1 MDEFTLPSFLDGQS
15 AEEIMERMAER
26 LPKDIDI
33 SEGNDIYNLLMPT
46 AVEKERYVN
55 FILKEAIRLIFPQ
68 YCGGYDEIAD
78 YHAETCGMRRKEPF
92 YATGKVTMEG
102 EPGTLIPKGTIFSTI
117 SVNEAPSL
125 EFEALE
131 ECVINEDGTCE
142 LNIRSMEPGVIGNV
156 AAGTILLSDG
166 SVDGIASVTNEAPT
180 SGGVEEESTE
190 SLLRRITEYQRNQEF
205 SFIGCSA
212 DYKRWAEEVDG
223 VGTATVISAKDDSG
237 LVTIVL
243 TDSTGSPANESL
255 CQAVYDHIM
264 QPTDPPKR
272 LAHVNALLS
281 VVPPETIPIHVSA
294 EIQINSAYTLD
305 MLKEEFMKQ
314 MLLYLKEVPEDQEV
328 RYSKVHARLSSTAG
342 VEDFRN
348 MLVNEGTANVPISVN
363 EFPLLDEAS
372 VSFSQIGDV

>member
-55 FILKEAIRLIFPQ
+55 FILREAIRLIFPR
-68 YCGGYDEIAD
+68 YCDGYDEIAN

-92 YATGKVTMEG
+92 YATGEVIVEG

-131 ECVINEDGTCE
+131 ESVINENGTCE
-142 LNIRSMEPGVIGNV
+142 LNVRSIEPGTIGNV
-156 AAGTILLSDG
+156 AKGTILLSDG
-166 SVDGIASVTNEAPT
+166 SVDGITSVTNEAPT

-223 VGTATVISAKDDSG
+223 AGTATVISAKDDSG

-264 QPTDPPKR
+264 QPADPPKR

-294 EIQINSAYTLD
+294 EIQINSTYTLD
-305 MLKEEFMKQ
+305 MVKEEFMKR

-348 MLVNEGTANVPISVN
+348 MLVNEGTANVPISEN
-363 EFPLLDEAS
+363 EFPLLDEAN
-372 VSFSQIGDV
+372 VSFTQIGDI